1 MRRRISAIL
10 DMPSAGASIEVCGT
24 AAVPPNR
31 CDRFGPAFF
40 QINEHLG
47 SLVETPL
54 RRFGHAELQNPN
66 HAARDVLAG
75 ELQALHGFAKRL
87 FHDWQLFGAAA
98 AKRAIQKR
106 QDLVAPA
113 KPPVQL
119 GGALFVRLAHFPP
132 FSVLSVASFR
142 ACARFSSWIRS

>member
-31 CDRFGPAFF
+31 RDRFRPALF
-40 QINEHLG
+40 QVDQHLG
-47 SLVETPL
+47 SLVETAL
-54 RRFGHAELQNPN
+54 RRFGHAEFQNSD

-75 ELQALHGFAKRL
+75 ELQALHRFAERL
-87 FHDWQLFGAAA
+87 FHDRELSRPAAPE
-98 AKRAIQKR
+98 RPIQKGPN
-106 QDLVAPA
+106 LVAPA

-119 GGALFVRLAHFPP
+119 GGRLFVRLAHFPP

-142 ACARFSSWIRS
+142 AYARFSSWIRS